1 MVKQRAERSHNQQHP
16 NQPIHHPRT
25 IAPKKAHKKLRAH
38 VVRGSWGAW
47 EEKRVLEEELR
58 KRLEGSEG
66 KSGVPKGVMKV
77 LRGLGGGE
85 GS

>member
-1 MVKQRAERSHNQQHP
+1 MYPCPLPLETGTTENQVQVGLGEAGC
-16 NQPIHHPRT
+16 RGG
-25 IAPKKAHKKLRAH
+25 
-38 VVRGSWGAW
+38 VRGSWGAW